1 MPLMQISINVANP
14 LKRLVKVDP
23 DGTALESGYTKIG
36 TFDHPSTEDDIDP
49 LGPAENHVI
58 YHHVQEALYHVKA
71 GVTPSIAGF
80 WPDNITDM
88 QSVSISYTAPPEEV
102 VIDFISLDSPT
113 VSVAVGAT
121 VQNLIFY
128 NPDTATNKTL
138 TVSSS
143 DPTKATAVYDG
154 PLGGDSLATGVTV
167 TGVAAGTATI
177 TVTTA
182 NGKTATFDV
191 TVTA

>member
-1 MPLMQISINVANP
+1 MSLMQISINVANP

-36 TFDHPSTEDDIDP
+36 TFDHPTEGDDIDP

-71 GVTPSIAGF
+71 GVTPPVAGF

-88 QSVSISYTAPPEEV
+88 QSVSIAYQAPDAEV
-102 VIDFISLDSPT
+102 VIDFISPNSPT
-113 VSVAVGAT
+113 VTVAVGAT
-121 VQNLIFY
+121 VQNAIFY
-128 NPDTATNKTL
+128 NPTNATDKTL
-138 TVSSS
+138 TVASS
-143 DPTKATAVYDG
+143 DDTKATVVYDG
-154 PLGGDSLATGVTV
+154 PLGGGSDATGVTV
-167 TGVAAGTATI
+167 TGVAEGTATI
-177 TVTTA
+177 TVTSV